1 MFEICNDKTYFLA
14 ETTAKNKTIEITLA
28 RDGLC
33 AYTQHREVD
42 ATAFVSAMYDEM
54 QIRDKGFSQ
63 FHQCGSNRE
72 QDGNYYGYQFF
83 EVWSVT
89 DESDAKRMAEI
100 IAKKIGTNIE
110 NGG

>member
-1 MFEICNDKTYFLA
+1 MN
-14 ETTAKNKTIEITLA
+14 TISHVSVHRPDSCRGWGIEFN
-28 RDGLC
+28 RDLPFQE
-33 AYTQHREVD
+33 AD
-42 ATAFVSAMYDEM
+42 ATAFIRTMYDEM
-54 QIRDKGFSQ
+54 QIHDKGFSW

-72 QDGNYYGYQFF
+72 HDGNYYGYQFF

-100 IAKKIGTNIE
+100 IAKKIGANVE

>member
-1 MFEICNDKTYFLA
+1 
-14 ETTAKNKTIEITLA
+14 
-28 RDGLC
+28 
-33 AYTQHREVD
+33 
-42 ATAFVSAMYDEM
+42 MYDEM
-54 QIRDKGFSQ
+54 QIHDKGFSW

-110 NGG
+110 NRG

>member
-14 ETTAKNKTIEITLA
+14 ETTTKNKTIEITLA
-28 RDGLC
+28 RDRLR

-42 ATAFVSAMYDEM
+42 ATAFVRAMYDEM

-63 FHQCGSNRE
+63 FHHCGSNQEEDR
-72 QDGNYYGYQFF
+72 NYYGNQFF

-89 DESDAKRMAEI
+89 DENNAKRMAEI